1 MEDRNRPDTSGEDRG
16 SKGRDFRRKTNHN
29 DDDNEKIGEAPRTPQ
44 PDSPINPYYDS
55 HGTSTS
61 NRGSNNIFQQVR
73 SGMPKFSLPNKTSFT
88 LPPAAT
94 NLFNF
99 GKRGSG
105 NSINSPPVTEAAA
118 STSVEMG
125 KCLNSLFMC
134 HYLLFHLIILFLSRQ
149 GNSDRTHYWIVLQLQ
164 GGFKHYLVI
173 THCHHHNHHS
183 VSIFI

>member
-1 MEDRNRPDTSGEDRG
+1 MADHHRPDTAGEARG
-16 SKGRDFRRKTNHN
+16 SKGRDFRRKTSPN
-29 DDDNEKIGEAPRTPQ
+29 DDDNEKIGEAPRTP
-44 PDSPINPYYDS
+44 PDSPINPYDS
-55 HGTSTS
+55 HSTSAS
-61 NRGSNNIFQQVR
+61 NRGSNDIFQQVR
-73 SGMPKFSLPNKTSFT
+73 SGMPNFSLPKPSFT

-134 HYLLFHLIILFLSRQ
+134 HYLLIHLIILLLSRQ
-149 GNSDRTHYWIVLQLQ
+149 GNLDRTHYWIVLQLQ